1 VTDISWDGAGLRVAI
16 AAGTNIFCAA
26 IRPNYKWCYLANGT
40 LVFAFQ
46 KSDRVEFCVVF
57 WDTKSDEKFMKYVRD
72 LAEIRGQGEFC
83 AIFTK
88 NDLDLVQIDLCNS
101 IGTIIESKQLAL
113 EPTIF
118 AMSRTHIVACSE
130 YYIYMWQY
138 RSQTS
143 RLTMF
148 EPSAQAAGYRKL
160 GREICW
166 FIESKPDL
174 SSLYDAEKFD
184 NTKESQDPICGAAIN
199 EQLLI
204 VGLESGVLRRFT
216 LPHITE

>member
-1 VTDISWDGAGLRVAI
+1 
-16 AAGTNIFCAA
+16 
-26 IRPNYKWCYLANGT
+26 
-40 LVFAFQ
+40 
-46 KSDRVEFCVVF
+46 
-57 WDTKSDEKFMKYVRD
+57 MKYVRD

-88 NDLDLVQIDLCNS
+88 NDFELVQVDLCNS

-113 EPTIF
+113 EASIF
-118 AMSRTHIVACSE
+118 VMSRTHIVACSE
-130 YYIYMWQY
+130 SYVYMWQY

-148 EPSAQAAGYRKL
+148 EPSAHAAGYRKL

-166 FIESKPDL
+166 FIDDKPDV

-184 NTKESQDPICGAAIN
+184 NTKESQDPICGAAVN

-204 VGLESGVLRRFT
+204 LGRESGALRRFT
-216 LPHITE
+216 LPHITEEPKLFWKALPMLIEINSDGTRLALVDIAGVLNILEINSQGGNIL